1 MNKGNSGGPSF
12 DVNGNVIGV
21 NTAIFS
27 PSGGSVGIGFDIPA
41 DTVKAVVAQLKDTG
55 HVTRGQ
61 IQTDLARSQVR
72 PGTVKLPLRSAP
84 P

>member
-1 MNKGNSGGPSF
+1 MNRGNSGGPTF

-41 DTVKAVVAQLKDTG
+41 DAVKKPMSYLMRRGEITESSGRTG
-55 HVTRGQ
+55 VMGF
-61 IQTDLARSQVR
+61 
-72 PGTVKLPLRSAP
+72 PGLRMTSITAI
-84 P
+84 

>member
-21 NTAIFS
+21 NTAIFL

-41 DTVKAVVAQLKDTG
+41 DTVKAVVAPFKN
-55 HVTRGQ
+55 TRGWMGVQ
-61 IQTDLARSQVR
+61 IQTVKADLADSLDLNPTFPTRR
-72 PGTVKLPLRSAP
+72 KK
-84 P
+84 